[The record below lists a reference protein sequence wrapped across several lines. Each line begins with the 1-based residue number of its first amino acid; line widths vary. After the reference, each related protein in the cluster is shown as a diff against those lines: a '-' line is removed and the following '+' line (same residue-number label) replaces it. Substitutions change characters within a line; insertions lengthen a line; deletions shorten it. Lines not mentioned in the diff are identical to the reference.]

1 MPIEE
6 VVEVARWAY
15 NNRLG
20 NLMLQ
25 SGELRTEQ
33 RIQYIE
39 DMVKACRAETVR
51 LDRER
56 RGADA
61 AVRLWLAKVSACYLH
76 GDSLSEHWPAF
87 WLIVCLCRAYPTLSW
102 VWRYPCL
109 LARWRR
115 RCMSAGLRLVPGGEA
130 TCHSPL
136 WLLPAASC
144 LAPFQATACARVCRY
159 LLRIETSNP
168 DLYKALHPSAMSWDW
183 RVQCLHNLKEVGQPW
198 QPTLHCTR
206 VS

>member
-61 AVRLWLAKVSACYLH
+61 AVRLWLAKVSACCLL
-76 GDSLSEHWPAF
+76 GDSLSDHWPAF

-115 RCMSAGLRLVPGGEA
+115 RCMSAGSRLVPGGEA
-130 TCHSPL
+130 TRRSGCYLP
-136 WLLPAASC
+136 LPAWHHSKLQHVPVFAGTC
-144 LAPFQATACARVCRY
+144 CG
-159 LLRIETSNP
+159 
-168 DLYKALHPSAMSWDW
+168 
-183 RVQCLHNLKEVGQPW
+183 LKP
-198 QPTLHCTR
+198 PTLTFTKHCTPPQ
-206 VS
+206 